1 MHEQEQ
7 RMQAR
12 FDSERH
18 SIAAEFETLRDARTL
33 ASTHN
38 WLAMLATGKY
48 ICLVCTSHFHLVKTR
63 GNWRAT
69 MPFLECNGGYEPRD
83 GQYTRSVARHE
94 ACDVHIQCVQLEGER
109 QSNPLQHAIAVQQA
123 AADEITARIFRTAIH
138 LFLRYRPFID
148 HEYLV
153 LLQNDNGA
161 SMGDRLHSHMTA
173 SRMLETVYP
182 VLHQDVISFISTR
195 NEYSGALRNV

>member
-1 MHEQEQ
+1 MHEQEH
-7 RMQAR
+7 RMQSR
-12 FDSERH
+12 FDSERR

-94 ACDVHIQCVQLEGER
+94 ACDVHIQCDQLEGER
-109 QSNPLQHAIAVQQA
+109 QSNPLKHAIAVQQA
-123 AADEITARIFRTAIH
+123 AADEITARIFVLRFTSSCATAPLSTTRISCCCRTTTA
-138 LFLRYRPFID
+138 R
-148 HEYLV
+148 V
-153 LLQNDNGA
+153 LATG
-161 SMGDRLHSHMTA
+161 STA
-173 SRMLETVYP
+173 V
-182 VLHQDVISFISTR
+182 
-195 NEYSGALRNV
+195 